1 MNVEYVVPLVYI
13 NEVNCVID
21 AAVINI
27 QYQYIKKIYIL
38 LYKDIQTIFAAAW
51 I

>member
-27 QYQYIKKIYIL
+27 QYQYIKKYIH
-38 LYKDIQTIFAAAW
+38 KDIQTISAAA
-51 I
+51 